1 VKTALR
7 EGLTIKYTKNFLL
20 IVLFALLAAVGCSTN
35 PVTGERELVLIPE
48 SQELDIG
55 KQNYAPLRQSQGG
68 DYVVDPGIE
77 AYVNQVG
84 QRLAAVSDRP
94 LPYEFKVVNNSTP
107 NAWALPG
114 GKIAI
119 NRGLLT
125 ELESEAELAAVL
137 GHEVVHAAARHT
149 AKGIQRGLLLQGA
162 VFATAVATRDE
173 GYANLAQLGA
183 SVGAQLVNQ
192 KYGRDAERESDHYGM
207 NYMSRAGYD
216 PQGAVQ
222 LQKTFVKL
230 SEERR
235 QNWLSG
241 LFASH
246 PPSPERVQNNIQDA
260 AALPAGGETGQVRY
274 RQRVARLLKAKPAY
288 TAYDKAEQ
296 ALADGDTR
304 EAQALVKKAIAIEP
318 REGHFHS
325 LLGDI
330 EREKKQPNAAR
341 RHYDKAIALNGD
353 FFYYHLK
360 RGLLNEQLNDRKA
373 AQRDLERSVKLLPTA
388 NAFNALGNIA
398 RDERRY
404 DKAKQYYAKAA
415 SNDSTAGKA
424 AFSALVDLDLPENP
438 GKYLKVRTGLN
449 QSGLLLVE
457 LSNPT
462 PRDVTGLVLALQ
474 YPDDSGR
481 LRSVKHTLKGLL
493 KSGQKETLNL
503 GIRVKSDKARQV
515 RSAIVAAR
523 IAP

>member
-1 VKTALR
+1 MM
-7 EGLTIKYTKNFLL
+7 KNLLL
-20 IVLFALLAAVGCSTN
+20 IALLALVTSSGCSTN
-35 PVTGERELVLIPE
+35 PVTGEKELLLISE
-48 SQELDIG
+48 TQELDIG
-55 KQNYAPLRQSQGG
+55 KQNYAPLRQAQGG

-77 AYVNQVG
+77 TYVNRVG

-94 LPYEFKVVNNSTP
+94 LPYEFKVINNSSP

-137 GHEVVHAAARHT
+137 GHEIVHAAARHS
-149 AKGIQRGLLLQGA
+149 AKGIQRGMLLQGA
-162 VFATAVATRDE
+162 VFATAIATRDK
-173 GYANLAQLGA
+173 GYSNLAQLGA

-192 KYGRDAERESDHYGM
+192 KYGRDAERESDQYGM

-222 LQKTFVKL
+222 LQQTFVKL
-230 SEERR
+230 SEDRR
-235 QNWLSG
+235 QDWLSG

-246 PPSPERVQNNIQDA
+246 PPSPERVQNNIRIA
-260 AALPAGGETGQVRY
+260 TTLPAGGETGRQRY
-274 RQRVARLLKAKPAY
+274 RQSVARLLKAKPAY
-288 TAYDKAEQ
+288 AAYDKAEQ
-296 ALADGDTR
+296 ALSDGDTR
-304 EAQALVKKAIAIEP
+304 QAKALVQKAIAIEP

-330 EREKKQPNAAR
+330 EREGSRPGSAR

-360 RGLLNEQLNDRKA
+360 RGLVNEQLNHHNA
-373 AQRDLERSVKLLPTA
+373 ARRDLERSVKLLPTA

-398 RDERRY
+398 RAEREY
-404 DKAKQYYAKAA
+404 GKAKQYYAKAA
-415 SNDSTAGKA
+415 DHDSTVGQA
-424 AFSALVDLDLPENP
+424 AFAALVELDLPENP
-438 GKYLKVRTGLN
+438 GKYLKVRTGVN
-449 QSGLLLVE
+449 QTGQLLAE
-457 LSNPT
+457 ISNPT

-481 LRSVKHTLKGLL
+481 MRSVRHSLSGRL
-493 KSGQKETLNL
+493 KSGQKETVSL
-503 GIRVKSDKARQV
+503 GINVKLEQVRQV
-515 RSAIVAAR
+515 RSAIVDAR

>member
-1 VKTALR
+1 MM
-7 EGLTIKYTKNFLL
+7 IKNIRL
-20 IVLFALLAAVGCSTN
+20 IVLLALFTASGCSTN
-35 PVTGERELVLIPE
+35 PVTGEKELLLISE
-48 SQELDIG
+48 AQELDIG

-68 DYVVDPGIE
+68 DYVVGPGIE
-77 AYVNQVG
+77 AYVNRVG

-94 LPYEFKVVNNSTP
+94 LPYEFKVINNSSP

-137 GHEVVHAAARHT
+137 GHEIVHAAARHS
-149 AKGIQRGLLLQGA
+149 AKGIQRGMLLQGA
-162 VFATAVATRDE
+162 VFATAIATRDE
-173 GYANLAQLGA
+173 GYSNLAQLGA
-183 SVGAQLVNQ
+183 SVGAQLLNQ
-192 KYGRDAERESDHYGM
+192 KYGRDTERESDLYGM

-222 LQKTFVKL
+222 LQQTFVKL

-235 QNWLSG
+235 QDWLSG

-246 PPSPERVQNNIQDA
+246 PPSQERVQNNIQNA
-260 AALPAGGETGQVRY
+260 TTLPAGGDTGRERY
-274 RQRVARLLKAKPAY
+274 RQSVARLLKAKPAY
-288 TAYDKAEQ
+288 ANYDKAEK
-296 ALADGDTR
+296 ALAEGDTR
-304 EAQALVKKAIAIEP
+304 KAQALVKKAIAIEP
-318 REGHFHS
+318 GEGHFHS

-330 EREKKQPNAAR
+330 ERKNKKPGAAR

-360 RGLLNEQLNDRKA
+360 RGLVNEQLNNRSA
-373 AQRDLERSVKLLPTA
+373 ARRDLERSVKLLPTA

-398 RDERRY
+398 REERKY
-404 DKAKQYYAKAA
+404 DQAKQYYAKAA
-415 SNDSTAGKA
+415 DHDSTVGKA
-424 AFSALVDLDLPENP
+424 AFAALVELDLPENP
-438 GKYLKVRTGLN
+438 GKYLKVRTGIN
-449 QSGLLLVE
+449 QSGKLLAE
-457 LSNPT
+457 ISNPT

-481 LRSVKHTLKGLL
+481 MRSVRHALSGQL
-493 KSGQKETLNL
+493 KSGQKETVSL
-503 GIRVKSDKARQV
+503 GISVKLEQVRQV
-515 RSAIVAAR
+515 RSGIVAAR

>member
-1 VKTALR
+1 MM
-7 EGLTIKYTKNFLL
+7 IKNIRL
-20 IVLFALLAAVGCSTN
+20 IVLLALFTASGCSTN
-35 PVTGERELVLIPE
+35 PVTGEKELLLISE
-48 SQELDIG
+48 TQELDIG

-68 DYVVDPGIE
+68 DYVVGPGIE
-77 AYVNQVG
+77 AYVNRVG

-94 LPYEFKVVNNSTP
+94 LPYEFKVINNSSP

-137 GHEVVHAAARHT
+137 GHEIVHAAARHS
-149 AKGIQRGLLLQGA
+149 AKGIQRGMLL
-162 VFATAVATRDE
+162 
-173 GYANLAQLGA
+173 
-183 SVGAQLVNQ
+183 
-192 KYGRDAERESDHYGM
+192 ERESDLYGM

-222 LQKTFVKL
+222 LQQTFVKL

-235 QNWLSG
+235 QDWLSG

-246 PPSPERVQNNIQDA
+246 PPSQERVQNNIQNA
-260 AALPAGGETGQVRY
+260 TTLPAGGDTGRERY
-274 RQRVARLLKAKPAY
+274 RQSVARLLKAKPAY
-288 TAYDKAEQ
+288 ANYDKAEK
-296 ALADGDTR
+296 ALAEGDTR
-304 EAQALVKKAIAIEP
+304 KAQALVKKAIAIEP
-318 REGHFHS
+318 GEGHFHS

-330 EREKKQPNAAR
+330 ERKNKKPGAAR

-360 RGLLNEQLNDRKA
+360 RGLVNEQLNNRSA
-373 AQRDLERSVKLLPTA
+373 ARRDLERSVKLLPTA

-398 RDERRY
+398 REERKY
-404 DKAKQYYAKAA
+404 DQAKQYYAKAA
-415 SNDSTAGKA
+415 DHDSTVGKA
-424 AFSALVDLDLPENP
+424 AFAALVELDLPENP
-438 GKYLKVRTGLN
+438 GKYLKVRTGIN
-449 QSGLLLVE
+449 QSGKLLAE
-457 LSNPT
+457 ISNPT

-481 LRSVKHTLKGLL
+481 MRSVRHALSGQL
-493 KSGQKETLNL
+493 KSGQKETVSL
-503 GIRVKSDKARQV
+503 GISVKLEQVRQV
-515 RSAIVAAR
+515 RSGIVAAR